1 MSGLKRS
8 VLCPLFVFMV
18 ALVGS
23 ANFLLHA
30 QTLDENALKG
40 MKWRQIGPFRGGR
53 ALAVTGVAGDPETYY
68 FGAVAGGV
76 WKTVN
81 GGLTWTPLTDKT
93 GIMSIGAI
101 AVAPS
106 DPNVVYVGTGESCI
120 RGNISYGDGMYK
132 SMDGGKT
139 WSHIDL
145 EDSQHIARIAVHPQN
160 PDIVFVAALG
170 HAYGPN
176 ETRGVFRSSDGGK
189 TWQKVLFK
197 DNKTGAIDLVFDPN
211 NPHIL
216 FAALWEA
223 QRTPWG
229 MTSGGPGS
237 GLYRSGDDGATWKR
251 LDGHGLPSGVLGRIG
266 VSVSGADGN
275 RVYAIIEAEKGGIYR
290 SDDAGESWKLIN
302 PDHRFT
308 QRAWYFHHI
317 FADPKNADTVYVLNT
332 GVSRSIDGGKSFDF
346 IRAPHG
352 DNHGLWIDPTHPQ
365 WMIVS
370 NDGGASVSHDG
381 GKSWTTQNNQ
391 PTAQFYHVATDN
403 AVPYKVYGAQQD
415 NSTVAIAS
423 RSDGFAIDRPDWYDV
438 GGGESGYVVPDPR
451 DPMVVYAGSYDGL
464 ITRFDKKN
472 AQEQDISAWPLNPMG
487 SGASELKHRFQWT
500 APILISPN
508 DASVLYHGGEAVF
521 KTTDGGMSWTPISG
535 DLTRNDKTK
544 QQSSGGPLTQ
554 DNTSVEYYDT
564 VFALSES
571 PVEKGVLWAGTDDG
585 LVQVTRDGGQHWA
598 NVTSKDFG
606 EWSLVS
612 IIDASPHTAGTAYV
626 AIDRHKLDD
635 YRPYLFKTTDYG
647 KTWTKITAGLP
658 DNGYAHSIKEDPK
671 RKGLLFAGTEN
682 GVYVSFDDGAHW
694 QSLKL
699 NLPTSP
705 IHDLTV
711 KNDDLIVA
719 THGRAFWIL
728 DDISPLREMTAST
741 ANEDA
746 HLYQPPVAIRY
757 RGPGFTLPATVPVGA
772 NPPTGVII
780 DYFLKAAPKDGLTL
794 EILDSKGKVVR
805 KLSSKKAAEG
815 GSPDLEEFGI
825 ELPGEKLPSDAGL
838 NRFVWN
844 MRSEAPATV
853 PGAISWGGRPTGP
866 LVVPGTYQ
874 VKLTVG
880 GKSYTASAEIQKDP
894 RVNVSQADLE
904 KQSELAMRIRDRV
917 DAGHTAVNQIRSVRG
932 QLDALKKRLAADTSA
947 KPILD
952 AADALKKKLDAVEE
966 KIIQPKSKSGED
978 PLNYPIQVADQ
989 LMALQGTVESAD
1001 AAPTAQSYVVF
1012 DELNGRLEP
1021 QLAAWR
1027 EIQSKDLAALNDL
1040 MKKNNVPAI
1049 APAAEKPKD
1058 AEEKSGEAIH

>member
-1 MSGLKRS
+1 MSGLKKS
-8 VLCPLFVFMV
+8 LLGVLVFWLAGMTGV
-18 ALVGS
+18 QLRG
-23 ANFLLHA
+23 

-53 ALAVTGVAGDPETYY
+53 ALAVTGVTGDPETYY

-81 GGLTWTPLTDKT
+81 GGLTWTPMTDKT

-106 DPNVVYVGTGESCI
+106 DSNVIYVGTGESCI

-132 SMDGGKT
+132 SVDGGKT
-139 WSHIDL
+139 WSHIGL
-145 EDSQHIARIAVHPQN
+145 EDTQHIAKIVVHPQN
-160 PDIVFVAALG
+160 PDVVFVAALG
-170 HAYGPN
+170 HAYGSN
-176 ETRGVFRSSDGGK
+176 DMRGVFRSNDGGK
-189 TWQKVLFK
+189 TWTKTLFK

-251 LDGHGLPSGVLGRIG
+251 LEGHGLPSGVLGRIG

-290 SDDAGESWKLIN
+290 SEDAGESWKLIN
-302 PDHRFT
+302 SDHRFT

-332 GVSRSIDGGKSFDF
+332 GVSRSIDGGKSFES

-365 WMIVS
+365 WMIVA
-370 NDGGASVSHDG
+370 NDGGASVSHDS
-381 GKSWTTQNNQ
+381 GKSWTTQANQ

-403 AVPYKVYGAQQD
+403 AVPYRVYGAQQD
-415 NSTVAIAS
+415 NSTVSIAS
-423 RSDGFAIDRPDWYDV
+423 RSNGFAIDRPDWYDV
-438 GGGESGYVVPDPR
+438 GGGESGFVVPDPR
-451 DPMVVYAGSYDGL
+451 DPLVTYAGSYDGL
-464 ITRFDKKN
+464 ITRFDKRN
-472 AQEQDISAWPLNPMG
+472 GQEQDISSWPLNPMG
-487 SGASELKHRFQWT
+487 AGAAELKHRFQWT
-500 APILISPN
+500 APILASPN
-508 DASVLYHGGEAVF
+508 DPSVLYHGGEAVF
-521 KTTDGGMSWTPISG
+521 KTTDGGMSWTAISG

-544 QQSSGGPLTQ
+544 QKSSGGPLTQ

-571 PVEKGVLWAGTDDG
+571 PVEKGVIWAGTDDG
-585 LVQVTRDGGQHWA
+585 VVQVTRDGGQHWS
-598 NVTSKDFG
+598 NVTSKEFG

-612 IIDASPHTAGTAYV
+612 IIDASPHAAGAAYV

-635 YRPYLFKTTDYG
+635 YKPYLFKTTDYG
-647 KTWTKITAGLP
+647 KTWSKIITGLP
-658 DNGYAHSIKEDPK
+658 DNSYAHSVKEDPK
-671 RKGLLFAGTEN
+671 RRGLLYAGTEN

-699 NLPTSP
+699 NLPTTP

-711 KNDDLIVA
+711 KNDDLLVA

-728 DDISPLREMTAST
+728 DDISPLRQMSAST
-741 ANEDA
+741 TAEDA
-746 HLYQPPVAIRY
+746 HLYQPSVTIRY
-757 RGPGFTLPATVPVGA
+757 RGTGFTLPATVPVGA
-772 NPPTGVII
+772 NPATGVII
-780 DYFLKAAPKDGLTL
+780 DYFLKSAVKDGVTL
-794 EILDSKGKVVR
+794 EISDAKGKVVR
-805 KLSSKKAAEG
+805 EISSKKAAEG
-815 GSPDLEEFGI
+815 ASPDEEEFGI
-825 ELPGEKLPSDAGL
+825 ERTGGKLPGEAGL
-838 NRFVWN
+838 NRFAWD
-844 MRSEAPATV
+844 MRSEEPAKV
-853 PGAISWGGRPTGP
+853 PGAVSWGGRPTGP
-866 LVVPGTYQ
+866 LVVPGTYH

-894 RVNVSQADLE
+894 RVSASQADLE
-904 KQSELAMRIRDRV
+904 KQNELTMRIRDRV
-917 DAGHTAVNQIRSVRG
+917 NAGHEAVNQIRSVRG
-932 QLDALKKRLAADTSA
+932 QLDALKKRLAADSTA

-952 AADALKKKLDAVEE
+952 AADALKKKMDAVEE

-978 PLNYPIQVADQ
+978 PLNYPIQVVDQ
-989 LMALQGTVESAD
+989 LMALQETVESAD
-1001 AAPTAQSYVVF
+1001 TAPTAQSYVVY
-1012 DELNGRLEP
+1012 DELNARLEP

-1027 EIQSKDLAALNDL
+1027 ELQSKDLSAFNEL
-1040 MKKNNVPAI
+1040 MKKNNVPAV
-1049 APAAEKPKD
+1049 APAAEKAKD
-1058 AEEKSGEAIH
+1058 SAE

>member
-1 MSGLKRS
+1 MSGLKKS
-8 VLCPLFVFMV
+8 VSYALFVMIAMIS
-18 ALVGS
+18 ALLAS
-23 ANFLLHA
+23 ANLQLQA

-53 ALAVTGVAGDPETYY
+53 ALAVAGVAGDPETYY

-76 WKTVN
+76 WKTTN

-106 DPNVVYVGTGESCI
+106 DPNVIYVGTGESCI

-132 SMDGGKT
+132 STDGGKT
-139 WSHIDL
+139 WAHIGL
-145 EDSQHIARIAVHPQN
+145 EDSRHIARIAVHPQN
-160 PDIVFVAALG
+160 PDIVFVAAFG
-170 HAYGPN
+170 HAYGSN
-176 ETRGVFRSSDGGK
+176 ETRGVFRSNDGGK

-229 MTSGGPGS
+229 LTSGGPGS
-237 GLYRSGDDGATWKR
+237 GLYRSGDGGATWTR
-251 LDGHGLPSGVLGRIG
+251 LEGHGLPSGVLGRIG

-290 SDDAGESWKLIN
+290 SDDGGESWKLIN
-302 PDHRFT
+302 ADHRFT
-308 QRAWYFHHI
+308 QRSWYFHHI
-317 FADPKNADTVYVLNT
+317 FADPKNADAVYVLNT

-346 IRAPHG
+346 VRAPHG

-365 WMIVS
+365 WMIVA

-381 GKSWTTQNNQ
+381 GKSWTTENNQ

-403 AVPYKVYGAQQD
+403 SVPYRVYGAQQD

-451 DPMVVYAGSYDGL
+451 DSNVVYAGSYDGY
-464 ITRFDKKN
+464 ISRFDKKN
-472 AQEQDISAWPLNPMG
+472 GQEQDISAWPLNPMG
-487 SGASELKHRFQWT
+487 SGAAELKHRFQWT

-508 DASVLYHGGEAVF
+508 DPTVVYHGGEAVF
-521 KTTDGGMSWTPISG
+521 KTTDAGMSWTTISP

-585 LVQVTRDGGQHWA
+585 LVQLTRDGGQHWA
-598 NVTSKDFG
+598 NVTSKEFG
-606 EWSLVS
+606 ELSLVS
-612 IIDASPHTAGTAYV
+612 IIDASPHTAGAAYV

-647 KTWTKITAGLP
+647 KTWTKISTGLP
-658 DNGYAHSIKEDPK
+658 DSTYAHSIKEDPK
-671 RKGLLFAGTEN
+671 RKGLLFAGTET

-694 QSLKL
+694 QSLRL
-699 NLPTSP
+699 NLPTTP

-728 DDISPLREMTAST
+728 DDISPLRQMNAST
-741 ANEDA
+741 ATEDA
-746 HLYQPPVAIRY
+746 HLYQPPAAIRY

-772 NPPTGVII
+772 NPPSGVVI
-780 DYFLKAAPKDGLTL
+780 DYFLKAAPKDGLAL
-794 EILDSKGKVVR
+794 EILDAKGKLVR
-805 KLSSKKAAEG
+805 KFSSKKAAEG

-825 ELPGEKLPSDAGL
+825 ELPGEKLPAEAGH

-853 PGAISWGGRPTGP
+853 PGAVSWGGRPTGP
-866 LVVPGTYQ
+866 LVVPGAYQ
-874 VKLTVG
+874 LKLTVG

-904 KQSELAMRIRDRV
+904 KQNELAMRIRDRV
-917 DAGHTAVNQIRSVRG
+917 DAGNTAVNQIRSVRV
-932 QLDALKKRLAADTSA
+932 QLDALKRRLANDTSA

-952 AADALKKKLDAVEE
+952 AADGLKKKLDALEE

-978 PLNYPIQVADQ
+978 PLNYPIQVVDQ

-1001 AAPTAQSYVVF
+1001 AAPTAQSYIVF
-1012 DELNGRLEP
+1012 NDLNGRLDP
-1021 QLAAWR
+1021 QLVDWR
-1027 EIQSKDLAALNDL
+1027 DLQSKDLTAFNELV
-1040 MKKNNVPAI
+1040 KKNNVPPV
-1049 APAAEKPKD
+1049 APAAQ
-1058 AEEKSGEAIH
+1058 KSDEGAQ

>member
-1 MSGLKRS
+1 MSGLKKS
-8 VLCPLFVFMV
+8 VLCT
-18 ALVGS
+18 LVLSLAAMGGLTDV
-23 ANFLLHA
+23 LLRA
-30 QTLDENALKG
+30 QTLDENSLKG
-40 MKWRQIGPFRGGR
+40 MKWRQVGPFRGGR

-76 WKTVN
+76 WKTTN
-81 GGLTWTPLTDKT
+81 GGLTWMPMTDKT

-101 AVAPS
+101 AAAPS
-106 DPNVVYVGTGESCI
+106 DPNVIYVGTGESCI

-132 SMDGGKT
+132 SVDGGKS
-139 WSHIDL
+139 WSPMGLADT
-145 EDSQHIARIAVHPQN
+145 QHIAKIVVHPQN
-160 PDIVFVAALG
+160 PDVVFVAALG

-176 ETRGVFRSSDGGK
+176 ETRGVFRSNDGGK
-189 TWQKVLFK
+189 TWTKVLFK
-197 DNKTGAIDLVFDPN
+197 DNKTGGIDLVFDPN

-251 LDGHGLPSGVLGRIG
+251 LEGHGLPSGVLGRIG

-290 SDDAGESWKLIN
+290 SEDAGENWKLIN
-302 PDHRFT
+302 PDHRYT

-332 GVSRSIDGGKSFDF
+332 GVSRSIDGGKTFES

-370 NDGGASVSHDG
+370 TDGGASVSHDA
-381 GKSWTTQNNQ
+381 GKTWTTEANQ
-391 PTAQFYHVATDN
+391 PTAQFYHVATDS
-403 AVPYKVYGAQQD
+403 ATPYRIYGAQQD
-415 NSTVAIAS
+415 NSTISIAS
-423 RSDGFAIDRPDWYDV
+423 RSDGFAIDRPDWYSV
-438 GGGESGYVVPDPR
+438 GGGESGFVVPDPK
-451 DPMVVYAGSYDGL
+451 DPLVTYAGSYDGL

-472 AQEQDISAWPLNPMG
+472 GQEQDISSWPLNPMG
-487 SGASELKHRFQWT
+487 SGAAELKHRFQWT
-500 APILISPN
+500 APILASPN
-508 DASVLYHGGEAVF
+508 DPNVLYHGGEAVF
-521 KTTDGGMSWTPISG
+521 KTTDGGMSWTAISG
-535 DLTRNDKTK
+535 DLTRNDKTR

-585 LVQVTRDGGQHWA
+585 LVQVTRDGGQHWTS
-598 NVTSKDFG
+598 VTSKEFG

-612 IIDASPHTAGTAYV
+612 IIDASPHAAGAAYV

-635 YRPYLFKTTDYG
+635 YKPYIFKTSDYG
-647 KTWTKITAGLP
+647 KSWTKITTGLP
-658 DNGYAHSIKEDPK
+658 ETGYAHAVKEDPK
-671 RKGLLFAGTEN
+671 RKGLLYAGTEN
-682 GVYVSFDDGAHW
+682 GVYISFDDGTHW

-699 NLPTSP
+699 NLPATP

-719 THGRAFWIL
+719 THGRAFWVL
-728 DDISPLREMTAST
+728 DDISPLREMSAST
-741 ANEDA
+741 PNEEA
-746 HLYQPPVAIRY
+746 HLYKPAAAIRY
-757 RGPGFTLPATVPVGA
+757 RGPGFSLPSGAPVGA
-772 NPPTGVII
+772 NPATGVII
-780 DYFLKAAPKDGLTL
+780 DYFLKSAAKDGVTL
-794 EILDSKGKVVR
+794 EVSDAKGKVVR
-805 KLSSKKAAEG
+805 KLSSKKEG
-815 GSPDLEEFGI
+815 PSASPDEEEFGI
-825 ELPGEKLPSDAGL
+825 QRPAGRLPAEAGL
-838 NRFVWN
+838 NRFVWD
-844 MRSEAPATV
+844 MRSEVPASV
-853 PGAISWGGRPTGP
+853 PGAVSWGGRPAGP
-866 LVVPGTYQ
+866 LVVPGKYQ
-874 VKLTVG
+874 IKLTVG
-880 GKSYTASAEIQKDP
+880 SKSYTASAEIQKDP
-894 RVNVSQADLE
+894 RINASQADLE
-904 KQSELAMRIRDRV
+904 KQNELAMRIRDRV
-917 DAGHTAVNQIRSVRG
+917 SAGHEAVNQIRSVRG
-932 QLDALKKRLAADTSA
+932 QVDALKKRLAADASA

-966 KIIQPKSKSGED
+966 KIIQPKSKSNED

-989 LMALQGTVESAD
+989 LMALQETVESAD
-1001 AAPTAQSYVVF
+1001 TAPTAQSYAVY

-1027 EIQSKDLAALNDL
+1027 ELQSKDLAAFNDL
-1040 MKKNNVPAI
+1040 MKKNNVPAV
-1049 APAAEKPKD
+1049 APAAERPKD
-1058 AEEKSGEAIH
+1058 SAE

>member
-8 VLCPLFVFMV
+8 VSYALFVML
-18 ALVGS
+18 LVLFGS
-23 ANFLLHA
+23 ANFQMQA
-30 QTLDENALKG
+30 QTLDENALKA

-76 WKTVN
+76 WKTTN
-81 GGLTWTPLTDKT
+81 GGLTWAPLTDKT

-106 DPNVVYVGTGESCI
+106 DSNVIYVGTGESCI

-132 SMDGGKT
+132 STDGGKS
-139 WSHIDL
+139 WAHIGL

-229 MTSGGPGS
+229 LTSGGPGS

-251 LDGHGLPSGVLGRIG
+251 LEGHGLPSGALGRIG

-290 SDDAGESWKLIN
+290 SDDGGESWKLIN

-346 IRAPHG
+346 VRAPHG
-352 DNHGLWIDPTHPQ
+352 DNHGLWLDPTHPQ
-365 WMIVS
+365 WMIVA

-381 GKSWTTQNNQ
+381 GKSWTTENNQ

-403 AVPYKVYGAQQD
+403 SAPYKVYGAQQD

-423 RSDGFAIDRPDWYDV
+423 RSDDFAIDRPDWYDV
-438 GGGESGYVVPDPR
+438 GGGESGFVVPDPR
-451 DPMVVYAGSYDGL
+451 DAMVVYAGSYDGL
-464 ITRFDKKN
+464 ITRFDKRN
-472 AQEQDISAWPLNPMG
+472 GQEQDVSAWPLNPMG
-487 SGASELKHRFQWT
+487 SGAAELKHRFQWT

-508 DASVLYHGGEAVF
+508 DPSVLYHGGEAVF
-521 KTTDGGMSWTPISG
+521 KTTDNGMSWTAISG

-606 EWSLVS
+606 EWSLIS
-612 IIDASPHTAGTAYV
+612 IIDASPHTAGAAYV

-647 KTWTKITAGLP
+647 KSWTKITTGLP
-658 DNGYAHSIKEDPK
+658 DNSYAHSIKEDPK
-671 RKGLLFAGTEN
+671 RKGLLFAGTET

-694 QSLKL
+694 QSLRL
-699 NLPTSP
+699 NLPTTP

-728 DDISPLREMTAST
+728 DDISPLRQMSAST

-772 NPPTGVII
+772 NPSTGVII

-794 EILDSKGKVVR
+794 EIDDAKGKLVR
-805 KLSSKKAAEG
+805 KFSSKKAAEG

-825 ELPGEKLPSDAGL
+825 ELPGEKVPSDAGL

-853 PGAISWGGRPTGP
+853 PGAVSWGGRPTGP

-904 KQSELAMRIRDRV
+904 KQNELAMRIRDRV
-917 DAGHTAVNQIRSVRG
+917 DAGHTAVNQIRSVRI
-932 QLDALKKRLAADTSA
+932 QLDALKKRLAADSSA

-966 KIIQPKSKSGED
+966 RIIQPKSKSGED
-978 PLNYPIQVADQ
+978 PLNYPIQVVDQ

-1012 DELNGRLEP
+1012 DELNSRLEP
-1021 QLAAWR
+1021 QLVAWR
-1027 EIQSKDLAALNDL
+1027 DLQSKDLVDFNDL
-1040 MKKNNVPAI
+1040 MKKNNVPPV
-1049 APAAEKPKD
+1049 APAAQ
-1058 AEEKSGEAIH
+1058 KSDEGTQ